1 MALQAHASD
10 LALQQMRGLNINEFG
25 RNFEIPDD
33 VEVIAMIA
41 LGSYGNANRLAPEYR
56 QRHLVART
64 RLPFS
69 EIELE
74 GARNQAAYPFAVC
87 GTAAAHDQSDADSH
101 KTWWSAFK
109 ERLRNPF
116 VEAEML
122 RTVPRRVWHVRACHR
137 PILRGHR

>member
-1 MALQAHASD
+1 MPANVALQAHASG
-10 LALQQMRGLNINEFG
+10 LALQQLRGLNIDEF
-25 RNFEIPDD
+25 RCNFEIPDD
-33 VEVIAMIA
+33 VEVVAMIA
-41 LGSYGNANRLAPEYR
+41 PGSYGNANKLAPEYR

-74 GARNQAAYPFAVC
+74 GARNQATYPFAVC
-87 GTAAAHDQSDADSH
+87 GTAATRDQSDADSH

-109 ERLRNPF
+109 E
-116 VEAEML
+116 AEIL

-137 PILRGHR
+137 LILRGHR